1 MNYLPSDLAEIIAQ
15 HCFQCTGSPD
25 DGYINFDD
33 FCGWY
38 LSSREDKNRE
48 LMIFAIESFS
58 NITNAEQDM
67 LTSPS
72 AISGKDQPFFSIDDR
87 ESLVKMPRSPPK
99 NYEENSISS
108 EEKEEYYSEDD
119 ENDVEFEDE
128 NILILKNNKT
138 DDDDSNSLFVEY
150 DGRHIGIQNGCQILG
165 LNSYSS
171 GYIIQHFRD
180 LSEDNGK
187 SYGIISHSRFHQ
199 GLSSLINRHYSTLS
213 VRNQAIA
220 DYIISSLF
228 RIFDPDESGYFDLQD
243 MSCGLLLLCG
253 GSLREKSESAS
264 IIIKDQYCFDEIA
277 AERMASCFTSI
288 FKVAMCLDPNFISM
302 STAEDVAAEIT
313 ISAWTKSGLVLYEND
328 KLPRSDF
335 ESWVNIVL
343 SQFQD
348 ETEDKHYS
356 DNDSIGQNIN
366 LSLSNYINS
375 DTESE
380 GDDLEDSSSSV
391 ILELRVA
398 RSILGLNNYTA
409 DDLMETLGEAASHG
423 ILSMNSFLEALT
435 NIAGLTIPTDQRP
448 ISLSLG
454 KRIFNYFDVQGKGIV
469 LYSDFAAGFATLSD
483 SPYSDKIMVGFTCLD
498 GDGDGLLSF
507 KEVERLILANL
518 KVTVASS
525 EAANNKLNNSSVEL
539 NSLAFLVT
547 QDGFSSLD
555 VPFDSYLNLEQVIL
569 IASDCMRVSNC
580 F

>member
-1 MNYLPSDLAEIIAQ
+1 
-15 HCFQCTGSPD
+15 
-25 DGYINFDD
+25 
-33 FCGWY
+33 
-38 LSSREDKNRE
+38 
-48 LMIFAIESFS
+48 MIFAIESFS
-58 NITNAEQDM
+58 DITNVEQDM

-72 AISGKDQPFFSIDDR
+72 SISGKDQPFFSIDDR
-87 ESLVKMPRSPPK
+87 ESLVKMPSLPLGD

-108 EEKEEYYSEDD
+108 EDEEDHYSEED
-119 ENDVEFEDE
+119 ENDVEYEDE
-128 NILILKNNKT
+128 NILLLKNNKT
-138 DDDDSNSLFVEY
+138 KISDQNNDDSNSPFVEY

-165 LNSYSS
+165 LNSFSS

-180 LSEDNGK
+180 LSEDNGT

-213 VRNQAIA
+213 VSNQAIA
-220 DYIISSLF
+220 DYIISCLF
-228 RIFDPDESGYFDLQD
+228 VFFDHDESGYFDLQD
-243 MSCGLLLLCG
+243 LSCGLLLLCG

-264 IIIKDQYCFDEIA
+264 IIIKDQYSFDEIA

-313 ISAWTKSGLVLYEND
+313 ISAWAKSGLALYEDD

-348 ETEDKHYS
+348 ESEDKHVS

-366 LSLSNYINS
+366 SSHSNNVNS

-391 ILELRVA
+391 ILELRAA
-398 RSILGLNNYTA
+398 RSILGLENYTA
-409 DDLMETLGEAASHG
+409 DDLMETLGESASHG

-435 NIAGLTIPTDQRP
+435 NISGLTIPVDQRP

-454 KRIFNYFDVQGKGIV
+454 KRIFNYFDVEGKGTV
-469 LYSDFAAGFATLSD
+469 LYSDFAAGFSTLSD

-525 EAANNKLNNSSVEL
+525 AAANNKLNDSSVDL
-539 NSLAFLVT
+539 NSLAFIVT
-547 QDGFSSLD
+547 HDGFSSLE
-555 VPFDSYLNLEQVIL
+555 VHCNSYLNLEQVL
-569 IASDCMRVSNC
+569 FIAGDCMRVSNC